1 MSGDIGLEQPII
13 FYHEEITEA
22 KKIVLE
28 HKGIKLAYLEINN
41 KNNIKNFL
49 ELKNKLKPL
58 CNNFVDFGNY
68 FSENVELD

>member
-28 HKGIKLAYLEINN
+28 QKGIKLAYLEINSQ
-41 KNNIKNFL
+41 KNTGKTRR
-49 ELKNKLKPL
+49 
-58 CNNFVDFGNY
+58 
-68 FSENVELD
+68 SR

>member
-13 FYHEEITEA
+13 FYDEEITEA

-41 KNNIKNFL
+41 KKQKVNGKTRR
-49 ELKNKLKPL
+49 
-58 CNNFVDFGNY
+58 
-68 FSENVELD
+68 SR